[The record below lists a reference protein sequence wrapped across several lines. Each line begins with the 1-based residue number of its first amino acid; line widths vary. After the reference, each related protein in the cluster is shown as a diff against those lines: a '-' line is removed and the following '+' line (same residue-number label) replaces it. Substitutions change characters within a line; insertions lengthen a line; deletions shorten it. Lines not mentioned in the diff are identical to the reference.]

1 MESFTTISSID
12 GGKRVLL
19 PPGPPGESTPWSSSD
34 AAKLDAICGGK
45 VAVVGGLT
53 NLYGPR
59 EARRERSPTTDA

>member
-53 NLYGPR
+53 NL
-59 EARRERSPTTDA
+59 